1 MRTHSEDGGRQQNPV
16 EREHRVRVQ
25 KRELKTKRRRL
36 PRKQSLKRTNRQKQ
50 NGELTNLE
58 QLLDRI
64 DKDAVEGSRVS
75 VDAIL
80 DAVGRRSFGPLLLVA
95 GLITLTPVIGDI
107 PGVPTLMGVIVLL
120 TAVQLLFRRDHFWL
134 PHWILDRTLPRSK
147 LCKMLK
153 WLRPPARFLDRLT
166 RPRLSAFTRGVGG
179 YVIATACLVT
189 AITMPATEV
198 VLFSAN
204 VVGLVL
210 TLFGLALIA
219 RDGLLALLALGIM
232 AAALSFVIFGLF

>member
-1 MRTHSEDGGRQQNPV
+1 MSNNQRGYKGNQ
-16 EREHRVRVQ
+16 
-25 KRELKTKRRRL
+25 ELA
-36 PRKQSLKRTNRQKQ
+36 S
-50 NGELTNLE
+50 LE

-64 DKDAVEGSRVS
+64 NKEAVEGNRISL
-75 VDAIL
+75 DAIL

-95 GLITLTPVIGDI
+95 GLVTLAPIIGDI
-107 PGVPTLMGVIVLL
+107 PGVPTLMGIVVLL
-120 TAVQLLFRRDHFWL
+120 TAGQLLFRRDHFWL
-134 PHWILDRTLPRSK
+134 PQWLLRRTLPRDK

-166 RPRLSAFTRGVGG
+166 RPRLVVFTGGVGS
-179 YVIATACLVT
+179 YAIAIVCIVVALM
-189 AITMPATEV
+189 MPATEV

-219 RDGLLALLALGIM
+219 HDGFLALIALTIM
-232 AAALSFVIFGLF
+232 SAASGFIIYQLF